1 MDQTAEQNRLDEANK
16 GASAWRRWGP
26 YISERAWGTVR
37 EDYSADGS
45 AWDYFPHDHARSKA
59 YRWNEDGIAGFSDR
73 KNRLCI
79 SLALWNEND
88 PILKERMFG
97 LAGPQGNHGEDVK
110 EYFYYLDS
118 TPTHSYAKCLY
129 KYPQKAYP
137 YSDLVQTNGARDKH
151 QPEYE
156 LIDTGIFDNNEYFD
170 VFVEY
175 AKATPNDILAR
186 ITIHNRAEH
195 DAPIRVVPTV
205 WFRNTWSWY
214 EHPQRPSME
223 ARQKATGIVDAHH
236 PELGDFEILAEGECE
251 LLFTEN
257 ETNNERLYQSP
268 NANKYAKDGI
278 NDYIVGGKTD
288 AVNPAHTGTKF
299 GAHYRMTI
307 PAGGS
312 ATVRMRLRSKADAAN
327 GEPFDGR
334 FDNTFTVR
342 INEAD
347 EFYAGVISPTL
358 PDDDR
363 SIMRQAMAGM
373 MWCKQYYRYV
383 VREWLHGDATMPT
396 PPPQRLHGRNSDWGH
411 VYSSDVMS
419 MPDSWEYPW
428 FAAWDLAFHCVTISL
443 IDAEF
448 AKKQLILLNR
458 EWYMAPSGQLPA
470 YEWAFGDVNPPVQAW
485 AAFRVYQIDA
495 KRRGGKG
502 DRLFL
507 EREFQKLMLNFT
519 WWVNRKDRQGNNIFE
534 GGFLGLDNIGIFD
547 RSQPLPNGGFIEQ
560 SDGTSWM
567 AAYALNLMNI
577 AIELAQYD
585 RAYEDVASKFW
596 EHFLYIAAA
605 INGADHSTFSLY
617 DETDGFFYDVLNL
630 SDGSR
635 VPMKFR
641 SAVGLIPLFAV
652 QTIEQSQL
660 DSMKGF
666 TRRMNWFIDNRQDL
680 TQNVA
685 SMRERGKNER
695 LLMSLMDITQLRSVL
710 KYMLDEDEFL
720 SPHGIR
726 SVSKIYDGKPY
737 SLTIDGQTYSIDYEP
752 AESTTGLFGGNSNW
766 RGPVW
771 MPLNF
776 LMIESLQ
783 KYHYYLGDEFT
794 VEFPTRSGNMMT
806 LWDVSQEL
814 SKRLASIFKR
824 DEQTGLRPVHGG
836 VDKFQ
841 HDPNFNEYVWF
852 YEYFNGDN
860 GAGVG
865 ASHQTGWTG
874 LVAKLM
880 QQTGEYDKHPPS
892 TN

>member
-1 MDQTAEQNRLDEANK
+1 MNQTAEQNRLDEANK

-37 EDYSADGS
+37 EDYSADGA
-45 AWDYFPHDHARSKA
+45 AWDYLPHDQARSKA

-73 KNRLCI
+73 KNRICI
-79 SLALWNEND
+79 ALSLWNEND

-137 YSDLVQTNGARDKH
+137 YSDLVQTNGGRDKH

-156 LIDTGIFDNNEYFD
+156 LIDTGIFDSNEYFD

-175 AKATPNDILAR
+175 AKASPNDILAR
-186 ITIHNRAEH
+186 ITIHNRAAH
-195 DAPIRVVPTV
+195 DAPVRVIPTV
-205 WFRNTWSWY
+205 WFRNNWTWY
-214 EHPQRPSME
+214 ENPKRPSME
-223 ARQKATGIVDAHH
+223 ARQGATGIVDAHH
-236 PELGDFEILAEGECE
+236 PEMGDYEIFAEGECE

-257 ETNNERLYQSP
+257 ETNNERLYQEP

-278 NDYIVGGKTD
+278 NDYIVNGKTD
-288 AVNPAHTGTKF
+288 TVNPAHTGTKF
-299 GAHYRMTI
+299 GAHYRLNI

-312 ATVRMRLRSKADAAN
+312 ATVKVRLRGKADSAD

-334 FDNTFTVR
+334 FDTTFATR
-342 INEAD
+342 ISEAD
-347 EFYAGVISPTL
+347 EFYAGVIPTTL
-358 PDDDR
+358 PEDDR

-383 VREWLHGDATMPT
+383 VREWLKGDPTMPP
-396 PPPQRLHGRNSDWGH
+396 PPPQRLNGRNSEWGH
-411 VYSSDVMS
+411 VYSSDVLS

-428 FAAWDLAFHCVTISL
+428 FAAWDLAFHCIPISL
-443 IDAEF
+443 IDSEF
-448 AKKQLILLNR
+448 AKKQLVLLTR
-458 EWYMAPSGQLPA
+458 EWYMSPSGQLPA
-470 YEWAFGDVNPPVQAW
+470 YEWAFGDVNPPVHAW
-485 AAFRVYQIDA
+485 SAFRVYQIDA
-495 KRRGGKG
+495 KQRGGKP

-507 EREFQKLMLNFT
+507 ERVFQKLMLNFT

-567 AAYALNLMNI
+567 AMYALNLMNI
-577 AIELAQYD
+577 AIELAQHD
-585 RAYEDVASKFW
+585 RAYEDIASKFW

-605 INGADHSTFSLY
+605 INGTDGKTFSLY

-660 DSMKGF
+660 DTMKGF
-666 TRRMNWFIDNRQDL
+666 TRRMNWFIDNRKDL

-695 LLMSLMDITQLRSVL
+695 LLLSIMDVTQLRSVL

-726 SVSKIYDGKPY
+726 SVSKIYDGNPY
-737 SLTIDGQTYSIDYEP
+737 CLTLNGETYSIDYEP

-771 MPLNF
+771 MPINYLI
-776 LMIESLQ
+776 IESLQ
-783 KYHYYLGDEFT
+783 KYHYYLGDEFK

-814 SKRLASIFKR
+814 SKRLSSIFQR

-880 QQTGEYDKHPPS
+880 QQTGEYDQRPPS
-892 TN
+892 A